1 MTIILPLLRGHS
13 MIGNIWSSSDLVS
26 GAFLSEMV
34 EQKVSSYTENRKNH
48 IEEGQ
53 KQILP

>member
-1 MTIILPLLRGHS
+1 